1 MGFRLKP
8 TCASFSCC
16 MNTTDYLCCWW
27 IWLVSVGFHMSSHS
41 GSHVKRFTFEHP
53 VPMVKT
59 RIKDTEPDCMQ
70 VHKASAQT

>member
-8 TCASFSCC
+8 TCASSSCY

-53 VPMVKT
+53 VLW
-59 RIKDTEPDCMQ
+59 
-70 VHKASAQT
+70 